1 MIKLKVN
8 KGTNRSTL
16 HLATVIHEHSV
27 DSTMDRIVALQ
38 TARSINAGNTVELSF
53 DTITGVNKLT
63 NLGIEIVLLIEEQ
76 L

>member
-27 DSTMDRIVALQ
+27 DGAMDRIVALQ
-38 TARSINAGNTVELSF
+38 TARSINAGNTVILLF

-63 NLGIEIVLLIEEQ
+63 NLGIEVVLLIDEQ